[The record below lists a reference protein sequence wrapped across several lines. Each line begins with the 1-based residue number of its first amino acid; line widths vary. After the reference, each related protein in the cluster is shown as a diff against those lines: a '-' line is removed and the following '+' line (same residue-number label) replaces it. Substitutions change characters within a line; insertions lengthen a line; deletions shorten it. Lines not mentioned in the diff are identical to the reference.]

1 MSRKCDHCG
10 THIRGFFTHT
20 TPTVRHEDATG
31 YTYRFCSEACA
42 NQWTTQRE
50 AAPRP
55 SSRANTA
62 RQEEDRQVDQ
72 RWLSEGGALGPA
84 T

>member
-1 MSRKCDHCG
+1 MSKKCDQCG

-20 TPTVRHEDATG
+20 TPTLRHDDATG
-31 YTYRFCSEACA
+31 YTYRFCSETCA
-42 NQWTTQRE
+42 NQWTAQRK
-50 AAPRP
+50 APRAD
-55 SSRANTA
+55 SA
-62 RQEEDRQVDQ
+62 RREEDRQVDQ